1 MDSYISEYNSNLF
14 KAKDAVLNG
23 KNVILCGP
31 EMSGKTTI
39 QSELK
44 EELKNYEIFYGIQDY
59 HYRNT
64 TNGKHYANKKFW
76 IEEQEKNKSLISNVL
91 EDYEYIETVL
101 KFNIQSE

>member
-1 MDSYISEYNSNLF
+1 MESYISEYNSNLF
-14 KAKDAVLNG
+14 KAKEAVLNG

-31 EMSGKTTI
+31 EKSGKTTI

-44 EELKNYEIFYGIQDY
+44 EELKDYEIFYGIQDY

-64 TNGKHYANKKFW
+64 TNGRHYVNKKFW
-76 IEEQEKNKSLISNVL
+76 IEEQNKNLLINVL

-101 KFNIQSE
+101 KFNIQNE